1 MLHRMLHSANR
12 LLLAACLAL
21 PVAAAAQSAPPLL
34 DAYGRVIALLNFMTS
49 YVGQSLLACAER
61 SFLTEAQ
68 AESRF
73 QAYRGRNAAI
83 LERADRWRQDAE
95 NRLRLQGVERAAE
108 ERAGEAGTGA
118 TTMALARVQ
127 EELDKVRDLRAL
139 CAGKVDAIAVGRYDL
154 SLNAEF
160 VGLLQADP

>member
-1 MLHRMLHSANR
+1 MPHRMLRSANR

-21 PVAAAAQSAPPLL
+21 PQAAAAQSAPPLL
-34 DAYGRVIALLNFMTS
+34 DAYGRVIALLDFMTS
-49 YVGQSLLACAER
+49 YVGESLLACAER

-68 AESRF
+68 AEARF
-73 QAYRGRNAAI
+73 WAYRERNATL
-83 LERADRWRQDAE
+83 LERADRWRKAAE
-95 NRLRLQGVERAAE
+95 RRLRAQGDERAAQD
-108 ERAGEAGTGA
+108 RAGETRTGA

-127 EELDKVRDLRAL
+127 EEVGRVRDLRAL
-139 CAGKVDAIAVGRYDL
+139 CAGKAEAIATGRYDL